1 MKCFFYLGKKRDEG
15 CERIIKNKSFLLL
28 EFVNPRPADGWAG
41 GGWAVAGPG
50 QAGLQTG
57 VEIKIEQSGP
67 ASQSVSQAWSYSDRP
82 GHPIRIIRPFWED

>member
-41 GGWAVAGPG
+41 GAWAVAGPG

-67 ASQSVSQAWSYSDRP
+67 ASQPVRP
-82 GHPIRIIRPFWED
+82 GHTQTGLDTQLG